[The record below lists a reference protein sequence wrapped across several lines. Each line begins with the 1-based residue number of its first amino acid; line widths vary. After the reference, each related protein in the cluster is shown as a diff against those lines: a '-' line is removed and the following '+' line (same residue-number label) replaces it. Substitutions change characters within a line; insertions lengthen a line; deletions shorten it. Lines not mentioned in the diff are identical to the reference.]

1 MAKKKVGVIASA
13 AVACTVCASMI
24 AGATFAL
31 FTDND
36 KVDISVTTATV
47 DVEATIGEI
56 ATSSNG
62 TSANAN
68 LSATLDEAH
77 KSLTVTNMLPGDVVA
92 FPVTVTSN
100 STVDVKYRVSF
111 GCDEESNALFDEL
124 LLGVK
129 DTQAAEYD
137 YYVNGVSAWKDIT
150 YHEDG
155 TEMTVSQYVLV
166 ELPAY
171 VSSSSLYNKKCNIS
185 FAVEAVQANAN
196 GLVNADTSHRAFRLN
211 GNNGTTI
218 DDTIISKLPDTGSYI
233 VIDDTTAHDWTITTN
248 LEKEFSVKGATMG
261 TLTINAPNATVHDY
275 VVRTE
280 SITVGAVAGDS
291 LHVYGVVAD
300 ALTLNEGHVV
310 VEESAEVAK
319 AVVSPAATQT
329 ATFETKSDVVSL
341 EVTGA
346 GVADVTIADKVVV
359 SDLKVENESATIE
372 NKGEVA
378 VTTKE
383 GLLAAVKVGG
393 EINLANDIDMGEDAL
408 LIGTSVT
415 LNGNGYKVESIATRT
430 IRITQSGINVTLLN
444 LGAINKNAGTYIRGI
459 SIDPDTTGITLTL
472 DRCEVTASYYAIN
485 ICDGAAVDLTVKNSK
500 ITGWGAINAWAAKY
514 TIDVTDS
521 TLIGINDK
529 PYNAAGWNGFGT
541 VVIEGDTTNK
551 TEDHASE
558 VDIALTRCKIVAES
572 KTGNIQKAI
581 LFNAKSKSNNVILT
595 DCEIELEN
603 ENCLVVLDNGTD
615 NHFEMIDTKTGEK
628 FVGAANVEQ
637 FKAILSGS
645 EDDIILTNN
654 ITLTETLVIDRS
666 VNIEMAGWAFINEG
680 LIDPTEKE
688 VAINVTALDVTFSNG
703 ILFSNKNFTPADPK
717 KVPSK
722 IVLELT
728 GESSVVLNNMGI
740 AGRIGVASFSTYEGK
755 VLTVNGG
762 VIDAAQLGIYVAKQ
776 SESTVLP
783 EVSISNLAV
792 GSDRYAV
799 ELHAAKAVIED
810 TEIDYSRTQ
819 GAAGVAVYANT
830 VLTMNRCNVY
840 ASSGKGYYAVA
851 GNGDNR
857 PENANYGSN
866 TTITLTDCT
875 LSGEYTGMYLPQ
887 YGSVTTV
894 NGGSITGNIESGIEL
909 RAGTL
914 VLNNVNVTCTSK
926 TFTALVKNTSGTTS
940 QGGIA
945 LVVSQH
951 STDDTISVT
960 VNGGSLN
967 GIYAMLEKDVQKP
980 ESGRDKISVTIDDK
994 CTVDGYVYS
1003 ENSAETLNG
1012 FELTDPANV
1021 NADGTLKV
1029 SE

>member
-111 GCDEESNALFDEL
+111 GCDEESNALFNEL

-129 DTQAAEYD
+129 DTQEAEYD

-155 TEMTVSQYVLV
+155 TGMAVSQYVLV

-196 GLVNADTSHRAFRLN
+196 GLVSSDTSHRAFRLN

-233 VIDDTTAHDWTITTN
+233 VIDDTTAHDWTITTD

-280 SITVGAVAGDS
+280 SITVGTVAPDS

-319 AVVSPAATQT
+319 AVVAPAATQT

-341 EVTGA
+341 EVTGE

-393 EINLANDIDMGEDAL
+393 EINLANDIIMDEWICAETS
-408 LIGTSVT
+408 LI
-415 LNGNGYKVESIATRT
+415 LNGNGHSIISSATRIVLIEACDISVDLRNVKLLRNGNNAVESAV
-430 IRITQSGINVTLLN
+430 SVSPNM
-444 LGAINKNAGTYIRGI
+444 
-459 SIDPDTTGITLTL
+459 TGIKLTI
-472 DRCEVTASYYAIN
+472 DNCELEGSYYTIN
-485 ICDGAAVDLTVKNSK
+485 ICNGVDVDLTVKNSK
-500 ITGWGAINAWAAKY
+500 ITGWGAINAWSAKY

-529 PYNAAGWNGFGT
+529 PYDAAGWNGFGT

-581 LFNAKSKSNNVILT
+581 LFNEKSKSNNVILT

-603 ENCLVVLDNGTD
+603 ENCLVVLDDGTD

-637 FKAILSGS
+637 FNAILSGS

-654 ITLTETLVIDRS
+654 ITLTETLVINRS

-680 LIDPTEKE
+680 LTDPTEKE
-688 VAINVTALDVTFSNG
+688 VAIDVTALDVTFSNG
-703 ILFSNKNFTPADPK
+703 ILFCNKEFEPADPK

-722 IVLELT
+722 IVLSLT

-740 AGRIGVASFSTYEGK
+740 AGRIGVASFSTYAGR

-762 VIDAAQLGIYVAKQ
+762 ELDVAQIGIYVRKM
-776 SESTVLP
+776 SEGDVLP

-926 TFTALVKNTSGTTS
+926 TFTALVKNPSGTTS